1 MAGRATLRCSLLKDF
16 SLTDAPLFTPEKAMT
31 VASAKTLDAA
41 ARKALDNM
49 AVLLPR
55 AHEIDYV
62 EAAMLVSIA
71 ADVHVCQLVNPQV
84 TAKVMIQRSLL
95 TLPF

>member
-1 MAGRATLRCSLLKDF
+1 MAILL
-16 SLTDAPLFTPEKAMT
+16 S
-31 VASAKTLDAA
+31 
-41 ARKALDNM
+41 
-49 AVLLPR
+49 R

-71 ADVHVCQLVNPQV
+71 ADVYVCQLVNPQV
-84 TAKVMIQRSLL
+84 TVKVMIQRSLL